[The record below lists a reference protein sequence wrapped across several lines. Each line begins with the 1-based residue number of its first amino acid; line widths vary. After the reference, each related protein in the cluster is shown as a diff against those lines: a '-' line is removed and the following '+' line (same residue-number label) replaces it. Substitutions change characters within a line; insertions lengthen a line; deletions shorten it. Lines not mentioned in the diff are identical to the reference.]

1 MTEHQT
7 VKVHRCRFVD
17 WLPSPITAL
26 AFPPSLLPPQ
36 KFSDDTPPVLAVGRA
51 NGNIEIRKWAG
62 SCPPNNTHQGWVVKQ
77 VFYAPI
83 PSKVDSL
90 AFAWRDTTGDRCS
103 PSKWEDLRLFGSS
116 GGNALIEWDLS
127 LGSVKRSLLSQGG
140 SIWSIA
146 VNPTSTAMAIGCEDG
161 CIRIVSLEDDDFTLM
176 RKFDR
181 IKTRILSIAWGPPM
195 RPHKSKTDGSDD
207 EEEMWKD
214 TWVVSGCSDS
224 SIRKWDA
231 RSGRVMDRMT
241 VDRTRNEKTLVW
253 AVGVLADG
261 TIVSGD
267 SLGTVKFWDSST
279 CTQIQS
285 FGTHGADVLCL
296 AINPWST
303 GVFTSGIDQKIAEFI
318 QVEVSTGKPST
329 LSTGKQK
336 RWVQSCTRRL
346 HSHDV
351 RCLAIWPPQSM
362 VSSSKSQQFTPNS
375 MPPLL
380 VSAGLDMSPAF
391 SPCAPAGSEATK
403 ARNPFSRNSV
413 STFQDAYYHK
423 SSFVSPVVS
432 IAPLAR
438 LVACRYDNK
447 VAIWRINPVHSEDE
461 MLGESAGNAE
471 GWTKLLEM
479 SLKVDTNIDDVALS
493 GDGKSLAVSSER
505 EVKLFRLIQGDD
517 DLTARRV
524 RGLSTI
530 LQLAF
535 PNEETIGASTMA
547 FSPDSKRLVIGV
559 VQGGYISVVHVEE
572 QEEPRLLRTFDQH
585 RQLDL
590 RSRLLQRQQNVL
602 KHVDDMVVDNENDN
616 EESRGLIARINRLA
630 VSPDGQWLASSD
642 LHGRTYI
649 FNLDSLQLHCT
660 LPTMPSP
667 ITCMAFDYE
676 LSRYLFLAMPDNSVR
691 IFDVESKTFPE
702 WQRTLSQTL
711 SRKLGSQRDEI
722 MGISMLPKDTR
733 PMETNIHGQGKGQG
747 VVVWG
752 ANWTCRFR
760 VHPVMTSTG
769 GEKRRREEEE
779 EGAEEEQRAEDEMES
794 EEELGGAAVKEDG
807 KKPSTAQFQLVDRYR
822 NLLGVQFLNA
832 EELVIIERPLLDVL
846 STLPPAYFK
855 AKYGT

>member
-1 MTEHQT
+1 
-7 VKVHRCRFVD
+7 
-17 WLPSPITAL
+17 
-26 AFPPSLLPPQ
+26 
-36 KFSDDTPPVLAVGRA
+36 
-51 NGNIEIRKWAG
+51 
-62 SCPPNNTHQGWVVKQ
+62 
-77 VFYAPI
+77 
-83 PSKVDSL
+83 
-90 AFAWRDTTGDRCS
+90 
-103 PSKWEDLRLFGSS
+103 
-116 GGNALIEWDLS
+116 
-127 LGSVKRSLLSQGG
+127 
-140 SIWSIA
+140 
-146 VNPTSTAMAIGCEDG
+146 
-161 CIRIVSLEDDDFTLM
+161 
-176 RKFDR
+176 
-181 IKTRILSIAWGPPM
+181 
-195 RPHKSKTDGSDD
+195 
-207 EEEMWKD
+207 
-214 TWVVSGCSDS
+214 
-224 SIRKWDA
+224 
-231 RSGRVMDRMT
+231 
-241 VDRTRNEKTLVW
+241 
-253 AVGVLADG
+253 
-261 TIVSGD
+261 
-267 SLGTVKFWDSST
+267 
-279 CTQIQS
+279 
-285 FGTHGADVLCL
+285 
-296 AINPWST
+296 
-303 GVFTSGIDQKIAEFI
+303 
-318 QVEVSTGKPST
+318 
-329 LSTGKQK
+329 
-336 RWVQSCTRRL
+336 
-346 HSHDV
+346 
-351 RCLAIWPPQSM
+351 
-362 VSSSKSQQFTPNS
+362 
-375 MPPLL
+375 
-380 VSAGLDMSPAF
+380 
-391 SPCAPAGSEATK
+391 
-403 ARNPFSRNSV
+403 
-413 STFQDAYYHK
+413 
-423 SSFVSPVVS
+423 
-432 IAPLAR
+432 
-438 LVACRYDNK
+438 
-447 VAIWRINPVHSEDE
+447 
-461 MLGESAGNAE
+461 
-471 GWTKLLEM
+471 
-479 SLKVDTNIDDVALS
+479 
-493 GDGKSLAVSSER
+493 
-505 EVKLFRLIQGDD
+505 
-517 DLTARRV
+517 
-524 RGLSTI
+524 
-530 LQLAF
+530 
-535 PNEETIGASTMA
+535 MA

-590 RSRLLQRQQNVL
+590 RSRLLQRQQNVR